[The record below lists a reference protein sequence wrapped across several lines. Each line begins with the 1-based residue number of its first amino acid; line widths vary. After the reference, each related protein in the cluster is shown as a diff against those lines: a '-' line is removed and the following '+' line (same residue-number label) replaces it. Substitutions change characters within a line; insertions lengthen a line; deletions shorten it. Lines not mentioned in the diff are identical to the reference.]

1 MTTSRSTRPTGSAR
15 RPGAAASRPGATTRH
30 TGPGA
35 RAGARRPAPAAR
47 PREATAD
54 TAPGTVWWR
63 WVVLAGLVIVLL
75 VTLVPTARNLAR
87 QNAEIDALRDKIVS
101 QQQQLAD
108 LKAEEERWGDPAYV
122 EQQARARLQV
132 RQAGRSLLH
141 RHRRDGAEVPDAVG
155 LRGRSAGRR
164 LGTVVRPALAVGAT
178 GRSTGCLCHWPLTW
192 HWSAVAHMPAAL
204 TA

>member
-1 MTTSRSTRPTGSAR
+1 VTTSRSTRPTGSAR

-122 EQQARARLQV
+122 EQQARARLKFV
-132 RQAGRSLLH
+132 KPGDRSYT
-141 RHRRDGAEVPDAVG
+141 VIDATAPKSPTPSVSVAAP
-155 LRGRSAGRR
+155 RADASAPWYGQ
-164 LGTVVRPALAVGAT
+164 LWQSVQLADQPVASVT
-178 GRSTGCLCHWPLTW
+178 GR
-192 HWSAVAHMPAAL
+192 
-204 TA
+204 

>member
-1 MTTSRSTRPTGSAR
+1 MTTSRS
-15 RPGAAASRPGATTRH
+15 TRH

-47 PREATAD
+47 AREATAD

-122 EQQARARLQV
+122 EQQARARLKFV
-132 RQAGRSLLH
+132 KPGDRSYT
-141 RHRRDGAEVPDAVG
+141 VIDATAPKSPTPSVSVAAP
-155 LRGRSAGRR
+155 RADASAPWYGQ
-164 LGTVVRPALAVGAT
+164 LWQSVQLADQPVASVT
-178 GRSTGCLCHWPLTW
+178 GR
-192 HWSAVAHMPAAL
+192 
-204 TA
+204 